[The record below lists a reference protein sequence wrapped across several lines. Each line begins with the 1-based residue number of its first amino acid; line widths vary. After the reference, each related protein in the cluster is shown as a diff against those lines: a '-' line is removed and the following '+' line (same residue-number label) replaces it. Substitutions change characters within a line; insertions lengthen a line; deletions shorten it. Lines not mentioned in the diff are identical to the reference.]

1 MRPVRA
7 RPGGSP
13 TPCGVIG
20 RPILAAAAVLA
31 LVLLISSAGPAH
43 ALQPTPAFY
52 VNDYV
57 GVLSRAEVDY
67 LVHRGE
73 QLHRLNGVQ
82 VVAVIV
88 DNYIGDSLVAYANRV
103 FNEFGIGTKGVNNG
117 VLLIVAVD
125 DGEVRI
131 EVGDGLSAQLPDSK
145 AGTILDEHFL
155 PPALEGDLAGAVYQ
169 TYLVLVRE
177 GSRLDTKPPAGGG
190 NRRWLGLV
198 FPVLLILVG
207 IALLIW
213 AARRT
218 NRSYPPR
225 PVAGPQRGGGA
236 PPTAWPGYPGGPP
249 SRLPS
254 GPVMRTPHRRPWLGL
269 PPTVWDPRPTPSTRQ
284 PTSPT
289 RHSHGGGGRSAGGG
303 ASRGFPP
310 SGSAGRTGGRPAG
323 GGFSSGGRSASGGA
337 GRSSG
342 VVGRSSG
349 GGASRGFK
357 R

>member
-1 MRPVRA
+1 MRPVR
-7 RPGGSP
+7 
-13 TPCGVIG
+13 G
-20 RPILAAAAVLA
+20 RFRAAAALLG
-31 LVLLISSAGPAH
+31 LVLLIGTAGSAW

-57 GVLSRAEVDY
+57 GLLSGVQADY

-73 QLHRLNGVQ
+73 QLYRLNGVQ
-82 VVAVIV
+82 VVAVVV
-88 DNYIGDSLVAYANRV
+88 DNYIGESLAAYANRV
-103 FNEFGIGTKGVNNG
+103 FNDFGIGTKDANNG
-117 VLLIVAVD
+117 VLLIVALD

-145 AGTILDEHFL
+145 AGAILDEHFL
-155 PPALEGDLAGAVYQ
+155 PLALEGDVAGAIYE

-177 GSRLDTKPPAGGG
+177 GSRLDTGPPAGG

-198 FPVLLILVG
+198 FPVLLIIAGV
-207 IALLIW
+207 ALLIW

-225 PVAGPQRGGGA
+225 PVGGPQRGGWA

-249 SRLPS
+249 SRPPS
-254 GPVMRTPHRRPWLGL
+254 GPVMRTPHRRPWPGL
-269 PPTVWDPRPTPSTRQ
+269 PPAAWGPRPTPSTRQ
-284 PTSPT
+284 PAPAT

-310 SGSAGRTGGRPAG
+310 AGSAGRSGGRPAS
-323 GGFSSGGRSASGGA
+323 GGFSSGGRSSGGGA

-342 VVGRSSG
+342 GGGRSSG
-349 GGASRGFK
+349 GGASRGGFK